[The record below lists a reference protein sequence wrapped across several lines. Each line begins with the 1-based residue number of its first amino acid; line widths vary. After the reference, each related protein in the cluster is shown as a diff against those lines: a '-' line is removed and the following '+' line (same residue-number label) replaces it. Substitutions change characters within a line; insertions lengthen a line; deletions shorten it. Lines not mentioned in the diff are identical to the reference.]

1 MRPSNFKKRGIYLAV
16 AATACYAMTTQAQ
29 LEEVVVTAQKREQSL
44 QDVPMA
50 VSALSASALND
61 AGVQN
66 LTDLS
71 RLVPSLEV
79 QTSTSS
85 VSSNFRLRRVGNLGN
100 IPDFEPAVAVF
111 LDGAFRSR
119 SVFGVTELFDVERI
133 EILRGPQSTL
143 YGKNSTAGVIGIYTA
158 APSDEFEW
166 RGELTAG
173 NIEGANDAAKYG
185 FKGGISGPLTDTLSG
200 SLGMSYSNNEET
212 QSQAVAG
219 ADDANELDRYSVRG
233 QLNWD
238 ASDKLSLRAILGT
251 VQQDKNDATSNDYFY
266 DPEGFIA
273 GAILPT
279 LQAAGIG
286 GTCTDNDP
294 TNRKACN
301 NDSTT
306 SDLEAYEGTFLGNYA
321 MDNGWSI
328 DSITSWDYFKFEGE
342 QNDAAQVIAPLLRF
356 HDTQENEAWQQELRL
371 TSAGNESV
379 DWMGG
384 LFYYHSKF
392 NRGDNGDRPF
402 FLGDTESNN
411 PVIAALNQQ
420 LLGAPIPVPFATEG
434 QLGFLDSEQKTDYYA
449 VFGQATWNVTDKFSI
464 TAGGR
469 WQKEEKDA
477 SILQS
482 VNDPSPSIISIVL
495 SPADV
500 SNDNLDR
507 NADEFTWSITPQ
519 YFLTEDTMLY
529 LTASHGFKSGGFN
542 TGFGTLPISTREFD
556 DEDIMHYEGGVK
568 TELLDGNMRLA
579 ASAFYTEYKDYQ
591 DAAFVGGQFTVGN
604 AEKAIL
610 QGIELEGTA
619 LIGEHLTAE
628 FAVSYADFEYDKN
641 TAGQCYPGRAPDSPT
656 DPTACDL
663 TNENPINAPKWKTH
677 MGLTYEQPVSWGDA
691 YARVDWSWTDD
702 YNTSFSADPRL
713 TQDSYSWVNARI
725 GTRWDAFEVVVW
737 VDNLTDEDVTMI
749 DAVANIYAGDG
760 SYQSFLSSPRS
771 YGLTFRANY

>member
-420 LLGAPIPVPFATEG
+420 LFELPIPVPFATEG

-482 VNDPSPSIISIVL
+482 VNDPSPSIISIAL

>member
-434 QLGFLDSEQKTDYYA
+434 QLGFQDSEQKTDYYA

>member
-1 MRPSNFKKRGIYLAV
+1 
-16 AATACYAMTTQAQ
+16 
-29 LEEVVVTAQKREQSL
+29 
-44 QDVPMA
+44 
-50 VSALSASALND
+50 
-61 AGVQN
+61 
-66 LTDLS
+66 
-71 RLVPSLEV
+71 V

-392 NRGDNGDRPF
+392 NRGDNGDRPCF
-402 FLGDTESNN
+402 VCETQSNN
-411 PVIAALNQQ
+411 PGISPRKQKHIGSTKNHPL
-420 LLGAPIPVPFATEG
+420 ATQG
-434 QLGFLDSEQKTDYYA
+434 QLGVMD
-449 VFGQATWNVTDKFSI
+449 
-464 TAGGR
+464 
-469 WQKEEKDA
+469 
-477 SILQS
+477 
-482 VNDPSPSIISIVL
+482 
-495 SPADV
+495 
-500 SNDNLDR
+500 
-507 NADEFTWSITPQ
+507 
-519 YFLTEDTMLY
+519 
-529 LTASHGFKSGGFN
+529 
-542 TGFGTLPISTREFD
+542 
-556 DEDIMHYEGGVK
+556 
-568 TELLDGNMRLA
+568 
-579 ASAFYTEYKDYQ
+579 
-591 DAAFVGGQFTVGN
+591 
-604 AEKAIL
+604 
-610 QGIELEGTA
+610 
-619 LIGEHLTAE
+619 
-628 FAVSYADFEYDKN
+628 
-641 TAGQCYPGRAPDSPT
+641 
-656 DPTACDL
+656 
-663 TNENPINAPKWKTH
+663 
-677 MGLTYEQPVSWGDA
+677 
-691 YARVDWSWTDD
+691 
-702 YNTSFSADPRL
+702 
-713 TQDSYSWVNARI
+713 
-725 GTRWDAFEVVVW
+725 
-737 VDNLTDEDVTMI
+737 
-749 DAVANIYAGDG
+749 
-760 SYQSFLSSPRS
+760 
-771 YGLTFRANY
+771 

>member
-411 PVIAALNQQ
+411 PVIAALNQP

>member
-16 AATACYAMTTQAQ
+16 AAAACYAMTTQAQ

-411 PVIAALNQQ
+411 PVIAALNQP